1 MVYPNVNYMEIINM
15 DKKPLTMQLIEDGL
29 GYCCTWAFFS
39 LYRDKQD
46 ISRRLGIHPDTV
58 KVWKKKY
65 KEGNLCCAGKEKCLK
80 DKIPKARA
88 VIQIIRKEAKDASS

>member
-1 MVYPNVNYMEIINM
+1 MGYPNINYRGIINV

-46 ISRRLGIHPDTV
+46 ISRRLGLHPDTV
-58 KVWKKKY
+58 KLWKKKFNNGELY
-65 KEGNLCCAGKEKCLK
+65 CLCKEKCLK
-80 DKIPKARA
+80 DKLPKARE
-88 VIQIIRKEAKDASS
+88 IIHLIRAETNDASS